1 MRIIEVEIDAEM
13 IAEAERLAAEQP
25 PLADAIRDG
34 EGAVYGFLGES
45 IFRGVVGGREEN
57 TYDYDVVMESGLT
70 VDVKTKM
77 VRSTPRPHYDCSVPA
92 AQVWQGCDVYA
103 FARVLEDM
111 SRGWYCGHLRKADFF
126 AKARLIR
133 AGEQDG
139 DNNWVASAD
148 CYNLP
153 IRDLRMSGL

>member
-45 IFRGVVGGREEN
+45 IFRGVIGGREEN

-77 VRSTPRPHYDCSVPA
+77 VRSMPRPHYECSVTA
-92 AQVWQGCDVYA
+92 GHTGQACDVYA
-103 FARVLEDM
+103 FVRVLEDM
-111 SRGWYCGHLRKADFF
+111 TRGWYCGVMKKKEFF
-126 AKARLIR
+126 EKARLVR

-139 DNNWVASAD
+139 DNGWVAKAD

-153 IRDLRMSGL
+153 IRDLRMNGI

>member
-13 IAEAERLAAEQP
+13 IVKAERLAAEQP

-45 IFRGVVGGREEN
+45 IFRRLVGGREEN
-57 TYDYDVVMESGLT
+57 TYDYDVVMKSGLT

-77 VRSTPRPHYDCSVPA
+77 VRSTPRPEFDCSVPA
-92 AQVWQGCDVYA
+92 AQAGQACDVYG
-103 FARVLEDM
+103 FVRVLEDM
-111 SRGWYCGHLRKADFF
+111 SRGWYCGAIAKKAFF

-133 AGEQDG
+133 AGQQDG
-139 DNNWVASAD
+139 SNDWVAKAD

-153 IRDLRMSGL
+153 IADLGMDGA